1 MNITN
6 AAHPPRPTGTYVKR
20 PSFLARFA
28 YACWQSN
35 QRIYLSAITD
45 PKTGRVDPAVE
56 RQVVLMMLG

>member
-6 AAHPPRPTGTYVKR
+6 AAQAPRPTGTHAKR
-20 PSFLARFA
+20 PSFLTRFA
-28 YACWQSN
+28 RECWESN

-45 PKTGRVDPAVE
+45 PKTGLADPVVE